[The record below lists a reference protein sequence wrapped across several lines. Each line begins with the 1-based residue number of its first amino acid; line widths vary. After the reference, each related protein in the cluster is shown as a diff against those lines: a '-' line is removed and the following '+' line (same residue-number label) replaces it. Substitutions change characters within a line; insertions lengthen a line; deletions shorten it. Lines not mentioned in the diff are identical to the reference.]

1 MIKRIIKTL
10 AETGEKQRFLLRH
23 QGANFKNDRA
33 ENDFYATPDI
43 ATLKLLEREKFNGS
57 IWECACGDGAISK
70 VLKDKGYNVYS
81 SDLID
86 RNYGEETVDF
96 LKTNKIFDNI
106 ITNPPFKLSQEF
118 VEHGLKSTRHK
129 VAILNK
135 LSFLEGVKRKPF
147 FLRTPL
153 KKVYVF
159 SFRIPYL
166 KNGMNGTKRG
176 SVMAFAWFIFDKNY
190 NGLPQIDWI

>member
-1 MIKRIIKTL
+1 MKRIIKTL
-10 AETGEKQRFLLRH
+10 TQTGEKQRFLLRH

-43 ATLKLLEREKFNGS
+43 ATLKLLEKEKFDGS

-86 RNYGEETVDF
+86 RNYGDETIDF
-96 LKTNKIFDNI
+96 FKTNKNFDNI
-106 ITNPPFKLSQEF
+106 ITNPPFKYSKEF
-118 VEHGLKSTRHK
+118 VEHSLKSANKK

-147 FLRTPL
+147 FLETPL

-166 KNGMNGTKRG
+166 KNGMHGTKRG
-176 SVMAFAWFIFDKNY
+176 SVMAFAWFVWE
-190 NGLPQIDWI
+190 NGYVGKPYIDWI